1 MDWIKKNYDRFI
13 LAVFA
18 VALIAVSVM
27 FLLAA
32 QGFSDRFAD
41 AMASPAKSNKI
52 PEVDLAKI
60 DGAKKNFSQPL
71 KWESTNH
78 SGLLFTS
85 ERYTVEDGQLKE
97 IGTGS
102 LPHSRIPAP
111 AGQIPYTW
119 IVQYGLSPVD
129 RNVGIKDPDGDGFL
143 TEDEGVANP
152 PTDPTKKD
160 SHPPYYT
167 QLFLKSWNA
176 VPFEWQFMAYDGDPK
191 TPDRMTFQINP
202 RRGGT
207 TKFIPM
213 GEEIPGT
220 GFKIKS
226 FVFKEVE
233 NKSTGGKDEVSE
245 ATIFNPATGEELAL
259 PLHKIV
265 KSGESGIFEYRWGK
279 KANEP
284 GQVIPVL
291 KGKEFILQPEVNA
304 KYKLLDGNPQKAVIQ
319 APDGK
324 EITVEPLNAPTK

>member
-18 VALIAVSVM
+18 LALIAVSVM
-27 FLLAA
+27 FLIAA
-32 QGFSDRFAD
+32 QGFSDKFAD

-60 DGAKKNFSQPL
+60 EVAKKNFGKPL
-71 KWESTNH
+71 KWESNNH
-78 SGLLFTS
+78 GGLVFTS
-85 ERYTVEDGQLKE
+85 ERYTIEDGQLKK
-97 IGTGS
+97 IGSGF
-102 LPHSRIPAP
+102 LQHSRIAGP
-111 AGQIPYTW
+111 AGQIPYPW
-119 IVQYGLSPVD
+119 IIQYGLSPVD
-129 RNVGIKDPDGDGFL
+129 RNVGVQDPDRDGFL

-167 QLFLKSWNA
+167 QLFLKNWNA

-191 TPDRMTFQINP
+191 TPEKMTFQINP
-202 RRGGT
+202 RRGGRT
-207 TKFIPM
+207 EFLPM
-213 GEEIPGT
+213 GSEIPGT

-226 FVFKEVE
+226 FMFKEVE

-245 ATIFNPATGEELAL
+245 ATIWNPETSEELVL

-279 KANEP
+279 KPNEP
-284 GQVIPVL
+284 GQIIPVL
-291 KGKEFILQPEVNA
+291 KGKEFRLPLPDEG
-304 KYKLLDGNPQKAVIQ
+304 KYKLLDGDKDKALIET
-319 APDGK
+319 PDGQK
-324 EITVEPLNAPTK
+324 ITVEPLNAPKK